1 MPDMSRPD
9 TLRPDTPRRDGH
21 VVIVGASHA
30 GVQAAQ
36 SLRQGGWTGP
46 VTLIS
51 AEDRLPYQRPDL
63 SKAFLTEDRPDAP
76 PLKGL
81 PFYASNDI
89 ALKLNCRV
97 TAIDR
102 ARRQLST
109 ETGETLSYDRLIL
122 ATGATPRRLSAAAE
136 NIHVLRDLTD
146 ARTLRAA
153 LRPGQ
158 RIAVIG
164 GGFIGLEVAA
174 AARKAGAE
182 VELFEAAPRCLA
194 RALPAIVTD
203 VLLARHR
210 AGGVKLHL
218 DCGPVTPILDGTRAR
233 ALRLADG
240 REIRCDAVVAGI
252 GCTAE
257 TGLAQTAGLAL
268 AAGGIAVGAGL
279 VTSDPAIQAIG
290 DCAAFTPPGASAP
303 MRLESVQNATD
314 QGRHAAAVLLGA
326 TTPFDAV
333 PWFWS
338 HQYDLRLQMAGFP
351 CPDAPALVRGTPGEA
366 GFSVLHL
373 DAANRLVSAVSL
385 NAAADHMAARRL
397 IAAGVPLDP
406 ARAVD
411 PGQPLLGAQSDAA

>member
-1 MPDMSRPD
+1 MMDGAVP
-9 TLRPDTPRRDGH
+9 TTGH

-36 SLRQGGWTGP
+36 SLRQGGWSGP
-46 VTLIS
+46 ITLLS

-76 PLKGL
+76 LLKGL
-81 PFYASNDI
+81 PFYEANDI

-102 ARRQLST
+102 ALRRVHTDS
-109 ETGETLSYDRLIL
+109 GETLGYDRLIL

-146 ARTLRAA
+146 ARALRKA

-174 AARKAGAE
+174 AARKTGAG
-182 VELFEAAPRCLA
+182 VILFEAAPRCLA
-194 RALPAIVTD
+194 RALPAVATE

-210 AGGVKLHL
+210 AEGVELRL
-218 DCGPVTPILDGTRAR
+218 ACGPVEAVLDGTRAR

-257 TGLAQTAGLAL
+257 TGLAQAAGLTL
-268 AAGGIAVGAGL
+268 AAGGIAVDAAL
-279 VTSDPAIQAIG
+279 VTSDPEIQAIG
-290 DCAAFTPPGASAP
+290 DCAAFTPPGAGAP
-303 MRLESVQNATD
+303 LRLESIQNAAD

-326 TTPFDAV
+326 ATPFAAV

-351 CPDAPALVRGTPGEA
+351 CPDAPALLRGTPGEA

-373 DAANRLVSAVSL
+373 DARQRLVSAVSL

-406 ARAVD
+406 ARAAD
-411 PGQPLLGAQSDAA
+411 PGQPLLHAQADAA